1 MKTITKLILLLSII
15 TAASSITFA
24 ADIPTEK
31 KAEFRKLIIKR
42 NQMHKE
48 LHTLDM
54 QAADLFKQKKDTTR
68 VNGKQVTVQDRMDL
82 NQLHLETMA
91 ARYELDIPDLPDL
104 TKKLDTKDGK
114 SVYGADA
121 FKRGRTRTMLELKRQ
136 TFVLLRS
143 IDYSII
149 LSRLQEN

>member
-1 MKTITKLILLLSII
+1 MIA
-15 TAASSITFA
+15 AASTNAFA

-31 KAEFRKLIIKR
+31 KAEFRKLVIKR

-48 LHTLDM
+48 LHGLDM
-54 QAADLFKQKKDTTR
+54 QAADLLKQKRDTTR

-82 NQLHLETMA
+82 NQLHLETLA

-104 TKKLDTKDGK
+104 TKQRDPKDGK